1 MTVFKTITTV
11 IALLLNFTNTF
22 SNISNSKAS
31 DFLVRGPRP
40 EISLIGNMR
49 GGGGSNFTFLSCY
62 VFVVLFWHDIHS
74 RLVAQC

>member
-1 MTVFKTITTV
+1 MTVFKTITTA

-49 GGGGSNFTFLSCY
+49 GEGGRGGGKFYIFKLLCICSTIL
-62 VFVVLFWHDIHS
+62 
-74 RLVAQC
+74 A

>member
-22 SNISNSKAS
+22 SNIFSNSKAS

-49 GGGGSNFTFLSCY
+49 GGGGGGGQILHF
-62 VFVVLFWHDIHS
+62 
-74 RLVAQC
+74 

>member
-11 IALLLNFTNTF
+11 IVLLLNFTNTF

-31 DFLVRGPRP
+31 DCLVRGPRP

-49 GGGGSNFTFLSCY
+49 GGGGVKFYIFKLLCICSTILA
-62 VFVVLFWHDIHS
+62 
-74 RLVAQC
+74 R